1 MGNALFIIWRE
12 SAEAMLVV
20 GILYAWLRKHPDV
33 KRGMRYLW
41 AGVGAGIALALALA
55 ALMLGIARTLSDQG
69 LEYFQTAMML
79 IAAGLIVQMVF
90 WMRRHGRTFK
100 RELEHD
106 MQKNASAA
114 NWWGMLIVVAL
125 AVGRESAEAVVF
137 LYGLGTQYASFWG
150 FIGILVLGL
159 GAALATFWV
168 LQQGGKIVSWRA
180 FFRFSEIL
188 LLLLAGA
195 LALVGFHVARFTRS
209 CWTLDGAR
217 AAIEAHIKSRH
228 VRRMARVMKAA
239 DREMMAARTDVR
251 ITALDCGPSVL
262 GGMSCRARY
271 VVNGQS
277 AGIEGGDHYFRIGF
291 SLLSGWETP
300 SVAETSRLRYS
311 LAPGRCS
318 LTSDGR

>member
-41 AGVGAGIALALALA
+41 AGVGAGIMLALALA
-55 ALMLGIARTLSDQG
+55 AAMLGIARTLSDQG

-106 MQKNASAA
+106 MQKNASTA
-114 NWWGMLIVVAL
+114 NWWGLLVVVAL

-168 LQQGGKIVSWRA
+168 LQQGGRIVSWRT

-195 LALVGFHVARFTRS
+195 LLVGAVEKLISFDLLPPLVDSLWDSSAVLDDGSRVGSLVASFT
-209 CWTLDGAR
+209 GYR
-217 AAIEAHIKSRH
+217 AH
-228 VRRMARVMKAA
+228 
-239 DREMMAARTDVR
+239 
-251 ITALDCGPSVL
+251 P
-262 GGMSCRARY
+262 
-271 VVNGQS
+271 
-277 AGIEGGDHYFRIGF
+277 
-291 SLLSGWETP
+291 SLLVLLILAAYWAG
-300 SVAETSRLRYS
+300 VVGMLRRASR
-311 LAPGRCS
+311 
-318 LTSDGR
+318 